1 MLRHAYTLAPGEG
14 LEAALARFTPAQ
26 LAYMRAHNL
35 IRVIERPAT
44 DAVHVQRAANAFAA
58 WRQQA
63 RRQVHARTRRCKL
76 YTPED
81 RAQARRLLR
90 QYRVARR
97 MHLRLQQRRVHVLYR
112 CFWALRGGYRLPT
125 IFHVEDRAQA
135 RRVHLRLQQRRV
147 HVLYRCFRALR
158 APLAVAR
165 LVAAR
170 RGLQRFRLAVQV
182 HKRLAK
188 HDLRAMCGPFR
199 ALDAL
204 RRMAVWVPRLLMLWR
219 HWVRGCARQRRG
231 RLLVAAAGSPLCLRR
246 CGGSWTLPSGM
257 GRPMPC
263 VGCGQ

>member
-81 RAQARRLLR
+81 RAQARRLLQ

-97 MHLRLQQRRVHVLYR
+97 MHLRLQQRRVHVL
-112 CFWALRGGYRLPT
+112 F
-125 IFHVEDRAQA
+125 
-135 RRVHLRLQQRRV
+135 
-147 HVLYRCFRALR
+147 RCFRVLR
-158 APLAVAR
+158 APLAVAG
-165 LVAAR
+165 LVAASR
-170 RGLQRFRLAVQV
+170 TLLRFRLAAQV
-182 HKRLAK
+182 HKRLARL
-188 HDLRAMCGPFR
+188 DLRAMRGPFR
-199 ALDAL
+199 ALHAL
-204 RRMAVWVPRLLMLWR
+204 KRMAVWVPRLLMLWR
-219 HWVRGCARQRRG
+219 QWVRGCARQRRAN
-231 RLLVAAAGSPLCLRR
+231 LLVAAAGSPLCLRR
-246 CGGSWTLPSGM
+246 CGSFWTLPSGM
-257 GRPMPC
+257 GGPVPC
-263 VGCGQ
+263 VGCGV

>member
-1 MLRHAYTLAPGEG
+1 MPRHAYTLAPGEG

-26 LAYMRAHNL
+26 HAYMRAHNL

-44 DAVHVQRAANAFAA
+44 DAADVQRAANALAA

-63 RRQVHARTRRCKL
+63 RRQVDARTRRGRAFS
-76 YTPED
+76 PED
-81 RAQARRLLR
+81 HAQARRLLQ

-112 CFWALRGGYRLPT
+112 CFWALRGGFRLST
-125 IFHVEDRAQA
+125 IFHVQDRAQA
-135 RRVHLRLQQRRV
+135 RRVHLLYRRV
-147 HVLYRCFRALR
+147 LL
-158 APLAVAR
+158 
-165 LVAAR
+165 
-170 RGLQRFRLAVQV
+170 RFRLAAQV
-182 HKRLAK
+182 HKRLVK
-188 HDLRAMCGPFR
+188 HNLRAVCGPFR

-246 CGGSWTLPSGM
+246 CGDSWTLPSGM
-257 GRPMPC
+257 RRAMPC
-263 VGCGQ
+263 AGCGQ

>member
-1 MLRHAYTLAPGEG
+1 MLRHAYTLAPDEG
-14 LEAALARFTPAQ
+14 LEAVLARFTPEQ

-35 IRVIERPAT
+35 IRVIECPAT
-44 DAVHVQRAANAFAA
+44 DAVHVQRAANALAA
-58 WRQQA
+58 WRQRA
-63 RRQVHARTRRCKL
+63 RCQVDARTRRCKL

-81 RAQARRLLR
+81 RAQARRLLQ

-135 RRVHLRLQQRRV
+135 RRVHLRLQQRRM

-158 APLAVAR
+158 ALLAVAR

-170 RGLQRFRLAVQV
+170 RGLQRFRLAVLV